1 MEETIEEQKHDI
13 ALLVEHTLYNK
24 IRALNEDDNIGDAER
39 NRLKEEMINEFIEY
53 CALKFEMLTK
63 EQIRSHVQFK
73 LNRTI
78 ENIKKLKEDD
88 AR

>member
-1 MEETIEEQKHDI
+1 MEKIEEQKHDI

-24 IRALNEDDNIGDAER
+24 IRALNEDANIDDDER
-39 NRLKEEMINEFIEY
+39 NRLKEEITNEFIEY
-53 CALKFEMLTK
+53 CALKYEMLTK
-63 EQIRSHVQFK
+63 EQIRSHVMFK

-88 AR
+88 GR